1 MSMKQDFTLEVAAD
15 NNFSVLN
22 RIINVLN
29 RRRVRIKKLMAHE
42 NENDFRRGG
51 VIMLLFTT
59 PDMIEKVSAQ
69 LEKLIEVDMVR
80 SHEGSHLYYELSER
94 IVDVD

>member
-1 MSMKQDFTLEVAAD
+1 
-15 NNFSVLN
+15 
-22 RIINVLN
+22 
-29 RRRVRIKKLMAHE
+29 
-42 NENDFRRGG
+42 
-51 VIMLLFTT
+51 MLLFTT